1 MTICDTL
8 VQGLSHPSA
17 AVRLDVVRVIG
28 MVEETQALDRLR
40 ALYPV
45 ETDEAVRGAMAWAGQ
60 RLYQARQAGY
70 QTVDALC
77 SHFGVDRAIEDM
89 PDATEA
95 ELMQRFQE
103 QLDRD
108 LLALKERMARHK
120 AGMAV
125 AMGVGG
131 ALLGGASLGM
141 MAMMGALQPGADVAS
156 SSLGA
161 RSPARRAPAT
171 KPSDT
176 PIDVWVRRLRTAITP
191 KGRAQAALELAQLN
205 NPRALPHLAAAFVG
219 DEAPDV
225 REAAE
230 RCGKV
235 LYWSVLYWEMEQ
247 SGALATEMERRAR
260 ALGKTLRRED
270 LGDAA
275 VRPSAPLVDPAP
287 VDVDEIL
294 RKAQQA
300 RNERKRNKKS

>member
-8 VQGLSHPSA
+8 LQGLTHPNA

-45 ETDEAVRGAMAWAGQ
+45 ESDEAVRRAMAWAGQ
-60 RLYQARQAGY
+60 RLHQARQAGY
-70 QTVDALC
+70 LTVDALC
-77 SHFGVDRAIEDM
+77 SHFGVDRAVEEM

-95 ELMQRFQE
+95 ELMERFQQ

-131 ALLGGASLGM
+131 TLLGGASLGM
-141 MAMMGALQPGADVAS
+141 MAMVGALQPGADVAS
-156 SSLGA
+156 SSLGT
-161 RSPARRAPAT
+161 RGLTRRAPAT
-171 KPSDT
+171 RPSDT

-191 KGRAQAALELAQLN
+191 KERAQAALELAQLN
-205 NPRALPHLAAAFVG
+205 NPRALPHLAAACVG
-219 DEAPDV
+219 DEAPEV
-225 REAAE
+225 RQTAE

-247 SGALATEMERRAR
+247 NGTLAQEIERRAR
-260 ALGKTLRRED
+260 ALGKTVRRED

-275 VRPSAPLVDPAP
+275 VRPSAPPVDPAP

-294 RKAQQA
+294 RRAQQA
-300 RNERKRNKKS
+300 RNERKRKKV

>member
-1 MTICDTL
+1 MTICDML
-8 VQGLSHPSA
+8 VQGLSHPDA

-40 ALYPV
+40 ALYPA
-45 ETDEAVRGAMAWAGQ
+45 ETDEAVRGAIAWAGS
-60 RLYQARQAGY
+60 RLHRAQQAGY
-70 QTVDALC
+70 STVDALC
-77 SHFGVDRAIEDM
+77 SYFGVDRAVEEM

-108 LLALKERMARHK
+108 LLALKERMARRK

-141 MAMMGALQPGADVAS
+141 MAMMGALQPGAEVAS
-156 SSLGA
+156 PGMGSHGLA
-161 RSPARRAPAT
+161 QRAPAAR
-171 KPSDT
+171 PSDT
-176 PIDVWVRRLRTAITP
+176 PIDVWVRRLRTAIAP
-191 KGRAQAALELAQLN
+191 RERAQAALELAQIN

-219 DEAPDV
+219 DEAPEV
-225 REAAE
+225 RQAAE

-247 SGALATEMERRAR
+247 NGMLAEEMERRAR
-260 ALGKTLRRED
+260 ALGKSLRRED
-270 LGDAA
+270 IGGAPTH
-275 VRPSAPLVDPAP
+275 PSTPLVDPAP

-300 RNERKRNKKS
+300 RDERKRKKKY

>member
-8 VQGLSHPSA
+8 LEGLSHPEA

-40 ALYPV
+40 ALYPA
-45 ETDEAVRGAMAWAGQ
+45 EKDDTVRRAMAWAGQ
-60 RLYQARQAGY
+60 RLHQARQMGY
-70 QTVDALC
+70 LTVDALC
-77 SHFGVDRAIEDM
+77 SHFAVDRAVEDM
-89 PDATEA
+89 PDVTEA
-95 ELMQRFQE
+95 ELMERFQQ

-141 MAMMGALQPGADVAS
+141 MAMFGALQPGADVAS
-156 SSLGA
+156 SSLGT
-161 RSPARRAPAT
+161 RGPARRAPAT
-171 KPSDT
+171 KPSDM
-176 PIDVWVRRLRTAITP
+176 PIDVWVRRLRTAIAP
-191 KGRAQAALELAQLN
+191 KERAQAALELAQLN
-205 NPRALPHLAAAFVG
+205 NPRALPHLAAACIG
-219 DEAPDV
+219 DEAPEV
-225 REAAE
+225 RQTAE

-247 SGALATEMERRAR
+247 NGTLAQEMERRAR

-270 LGDAA
+270 LADAA
-275 VRPSAPLVDPAP
+275 IRPATPPVDPNP
-287 VDVDEIL
+287 VDVEEIL
-294 RKAQQA
+294 RRAQQA
-300 RNERKRNKKS
+300 RDERKRKKG